1 MLNAEDTKERI
12 RKLRLKVISDPTDI
26 NSTSNTQDVQKT
38 TNGLEDKLVVKNE
51 NKEAFSDTEAIGIDE
66 KQSNKNKNLILNKF
80 KDFSNIKKNQ
90 VSNIFSQNDA
100 QNEIDDRIKN
110 NSKLI
115 VELFNERV
123 ESLKNQIVSL
133 DNFDKFQ
140 DQIIEN
146 INTKILDLT
155 EKLDSKINEFRKKNN
170 EKEIELANLIKENS
184 DRLESRTYEKMD
196 SFSKKIADYENKI
209 PQIINNL

>member
-38 TNGLEDKLVVKNE
+38 TNGLKDKLVVKNE
-51 NKEAFSDTEAIGIDE
+51 NKKTFSDTEAIGIDE

-155 EKLDSKINEFRKKNN
+155 EKLDSKINELLEKNN
-170 EKEIELANLIKENS
+170 EQEIELANLIQENS
-184 DRLESRTYEKMD
+184 NKLERRTYEKIG
-196 SFSKKIADYENKI
+196 SFSEKIAEHEK
-209 PQIINNL
+209 

>member
-146 INTKILDLT
+146 INTKI
-155 EKLDSKINEFRKKNN
+155 
-170 EKEIELANLIKENS
+170 
-184 DRLESRTYEKMD
+184 
-196 SFSKKIADYENKI
+196 
-209 PQIINNL
+209 

>member
-38 TNGLEDKLVVKNE
+38 TNGLKDKLVVKNE
-51 NKEAFSDTEAIGIDE
+51 NKEAFSNTEAIGIDE
-66 KQSNKNKNLILNKF
+66 KQSNENKNLILNKF
-80 KDFSNIKKNQ
+80 KDFSNIKNQ

-146 INTKILDLT
+146 INTKILNLT

-170 EKEIELANLIKENS
+170 EQEIELANLIQENLNK
-184 DRLESRTYEKMD
+184 LERRTYEKMD
-196 SFSKKIADYENKI
+196 SFSEKNC
-209 PQIINNL
+209 